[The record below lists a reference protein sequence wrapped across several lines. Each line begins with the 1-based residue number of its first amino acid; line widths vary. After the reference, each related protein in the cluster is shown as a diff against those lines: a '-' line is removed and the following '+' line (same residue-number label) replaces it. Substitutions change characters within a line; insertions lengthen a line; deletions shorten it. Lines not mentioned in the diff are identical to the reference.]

1 VWFALALVVFLLLYP
16 TLKGIIRTRP
26 FTIKVGSMEL
36 NVQQASDQLQRQVE
50 DLQDQVAGLRLQAN
64 PKLAG
69 PQLATDR
76 PIVVWADDNPANNA
90 YETAKLQ
97 KDGVQVVEARSTAEA
112 MKTIESGRP
121 PVDLVITDL
130 GRVENGTFVG
140 DAGLQLCRQARKIGF
155 DKPIYVYS
163 TRAASE
169 QREPEVKAAGGTGIT
184 SSPVELLTIL
194 KTGTR

>member
-1 VWFALALVVFLLLYP
+1 
-16 TLKGIIRTRP
+16 
-26 FTIKVGSMEL
+26 
-36 NVQQASDQLQRQVE
+36 
-50 DLQDQVAGLRLQAN
+50 LQDQVAGLRLQAN

-140 DAGLQLCRQARKIGF
+140 DAGLQLIQQARKIGF

-184 SSPVELLTIL
+184 SSPVELLTML
-194 KTGTR
+194 KTGRR